1 MRMSCVKESARGE
14 QRETANSGEGLD
26 ETLADTEASCGEE
39 IAQALGLISLRVDEK
54 ILALE
59 MVGVFQG
66 GSKSLIL
73 PGTVFKALGFCLQ
86 GAIEAWADL
95 VGFAIEVG
103 NGSFFSALGGCGV
116 KFFCSLPIVP
126 ISRRYDQ
133 IPCGTSRSSFTPNV
147 RLRQVITAVASK

>member
-1 MRMSCVKESARGE
+1 VIGNTVLRRERG
-14 QRETANSGEGLD
+14 RKKDLSD
-26 ETLADTEASCGEE
+26 ADASCGEE

-66 GSKSLIL
+66 GGKSLIL
-73 PGTVFKALGFCLQ
+73 LSIVFKAQGFCLE

-95 VGFAIEVG
+95 VGFAIDVQD
-103 NGSFFSALGGCGV
+103 GSFFSALGGCGL

-126 ISRRYDQ
+126 ISGRFDQ
-133 IPCGTSRSSFTPNV
+133 IPCGTSGSSFTPNV